1 MRRKGLLLA
10 SALLG
15 TLWLSAGVAGAGE
28 IRWVKSLDQALQQ
41 AKRANKLVMV
51 DFYTDWCTWCKRLDR
66 DTYTNDRVVQ
76 LSTQFVSVKVN
87 AEKEGRSAAQRY
99 GVNGFPTILFLTGG
113 GEVAGKITG
122 YRPPQPFA
130 DEMSRIATA
139 HREYPALVQRVKANP
154 KDGTSAAKLT
164 IIYAGRGRAQQ
175 AEQTLRLAAAADP
188 ENRSGQLAKA
198 YNAVGD
204 LYQENQQFDRAIPLF
219 RQGLKVS
226 RTPYDNAYSR
236 ISIAVCLFSQKRMKE
251 AEPDLNAI
259 LAMPNAPAEMKQM
272 AQRMLDYMR
281 RGE

>member
-1 MRRKGLLLA
+1 MRQKGLLFV

-15 TLWLSAGVAGAGE
+15 MFCLTAASEASE

-41 AKRANKLVMV
+41 AKRSNKLVMA
-51 DFYTDWCTWCKRLDR
+51 DFYTDWCTWCKRLDK

-76 LSTQFVSVKVN
+76 LSAQFVSVKVN
-87 AEKEGRSAAQRY
+87 AEKEGRRAAQRY
-99 GVNGFPTILFLTGG
+99 GVNGFPTILFLTGS

-122 YRPPQPFA
+122 YRPADPFA
-130 DEMSRIATA
+130 DEMSRIATE
-139 HREYPALVQRVKANP
+139 HREFPSLVQRVKANP

-188 ENRSGQLAKA
+188 ENRSGKLAKA

-204 LYQENQQFDRAIPLF
+204 LYQEREQFDRAIPLF
-219 RQGLKVS
+219 RKGLQVAK
-226 RTPYDNAYSR
+226 TPYDSAYSR

-251 AEPDLNAI
+251 AELDLNAI